1 MSPFLSARLWLRQ
14 GPSSER
20 WLTAFLALGCTLL
33 LVVVALPGLSAGGG
47 SQDALLGG
55 VAEDAATVA
64 GGETG
69 AVGGPANGVD
79 GMSGQAAGGAD
90 QGTGDAADSGS
101 TGNGGAGTSVPGGA
115 AAGAADS
122 ATTPGGGGAAAEAGC
137 GTPSATDQGVTAKE
151 ITVAAV
157 LVDLGAANGTINLPS
172 VEDQR
177 RAYNAVADQINRD
190 GGVRCR
196 KVVVR
201 FFSDNPLDASAAHA
215 ACLEIQD
222 AKVFAAFNNLFAPQE
237 TTCLAK
243 AKIPNIWYTPPHTPD
258 VRRYSPYILSW
269 QPDYDQLIRH
279 YVRGAKSQGWF
290 TGLEKLGILE
300 QSCYPDEN
308 EAIRRELTAIGID
321 PGDAEVFNYGCS
333 GAPVSTPEQDQAAAL
348 QFKREGVTHVLN
360 VAYGSISSF
369 SRAADQQAYDPEYA
383 MMEDAAATAIQ
394 SGTSKPGDGFDG
406 ALLVTTIE
414 TGATN
419 TPGYRY
425 GAATAE
431 CAKTLTAAGLP
442 APYETD
448 GAKFFGIACTNLI
461 MFKAAAEA
469 APELVRTQLG
479 AGLVRAG
486 ALDLAFPAGPLQ
498 VRDARLPTGGQLWR
512 PGRWVT
518 ACQCWRVTDIRYRP
532 GY

>member
-1 MSPFLSARLWLRQ
+1 MSPFLSARLWMRQ
-14 GPSSER
+14 GPRSER
-20 WLTAFLALGCTLL
+20 WLTALTLGFALL
-33 LVVVALPGLSAGGG
+33 LVVAALPGMSGGGG
-47 SQDALLGG
+47 SQDTLLAGAVEGAAAADG
-55 VAEDAATVA
+55 VGIGA
-64 GGETG
+64 GGGTPAG
-69 AVGGPANGVD
+69 AAGT
-79 GMSGQAAGGAD
+79 SGQAAGGAG
-90 QGTGDAADSGS
+90 QGAGVAVGSGS
-101 TGNGGAGTSVPGGA
+101 TGSTGSTGAGASVQGGVATGTGGSGTTPGGAGTKP
-115 AAGAADS
+115 
-122 ATTPGGGGAAAEAGC
+122 GC
-137 GTPSATDQGVTAKE
+137 GPLSATDQGVTAKE

-157 LVDLGAANGTINLPS
+157 LVDLGAANGTINLPP

-177 RAYNAVADQINRD
+177 KAYNAVADELNRN

-196 KVVVR
+196 KVVLR

-215 ACLEIQD
+215 TCLEIQD

-290 TGLEKLGILE
+290 KGLEKLGILE

-308 EAIRRELTAIGID
+308 EAIRRELMAIGVD
-321 PGDAEVFNYGCS
+321 PGKAEVFNYGCS

-419 TPGYRY
+419 TPGYKY

-431 CAKTLTAAGLP
+431 CAKTLTRAGLP
-442 APYETD
+442 APYATD

-461 MFKAAAEA
+461 IFKAAAEA
-469 APELVRTQLG
+469 APDLVRTQLG

-518 ACQCWRVTDIRYRP
+518 ACQCWRVTDVRYRP

>member
-1 MSPFLSARLWLRQ
+1 MSPFLSTRLWMRQ

-20 WLTAFLALGCTLL
+20 WLTGLLALGCTLL
-33 LVVVALPGLSAGGG
+33 LVVAALPGLSAEDGSGDALLAGSAEDPAPAGSLDAAGGG
-47 SQDALLGG
+47 SEG
-55 VAEDAATVA
+55 VVGPSGQASAVEGSGVA
-64 GGETG
+64 GGS
-69 AVGGPANGVD
+69 GPAEAAVPE
-79 GMSGQAAGGAD
+79 AAG
-90 QGTGDAADSGS
+90 QGGGVSRPGRTVAA
-101 TGNGGAGTSVPGGA
+101 PGGA
-115 AAGAADS
+115 A
-122 ATTPGGGGAAAEAGC
+122 TAAAPDC
-137 GTPSATDQGVTAKE
+137 GTLAATDQGVTAKQ

-157 LVDLGAANGTINLPS
+157 LVDLGAANGTINLPP

-177 RAYNAVADQINRD
+177 KAYNAVADQVNLD

-215 ACLEIQD
+215 TCLEIQD
-222 AKVFAAFNNLFAPQE
+222 ANVFVAFNNLFAPQE

-321 PGDAEVFNYGCS
+321 PGKAEVFNYGCS

-406 ALLVTTIE
+406 TLLVTTIE

-425 GAATAE
+425 GAATTQ

-442 APYETD
+442 APYATD

-486 ALDLAFPAGPLQ
+486 ALDLAFPSGPLQ
-498 VRDARLPTGGQLWR
+498 VRDTRLPTGGQLWR

-518 ACQCWRVTDIRYRP
+518 ACQCWRVTDVRYRS